1 MKELLELL
9 EQDAKYSTA
18 DLAVMLSK
26 SEEEIIQAIKK
37 LEENKTILKYNTII
51 DWAKAGVDSVT
62 ATIEVKV
69 TPQRAVGFDAIA
81 ERIYRFD
88 EVRSVYLMSGSYD
101 LLVVIEGNSLR
112 EVANFVS
119 TRLAPID
126 GVISTTSH
134 FMLKAYKKDGAILN
148 DKENDHRLVVSP

>member
-62 ATIEVKV
+62 ATIV
-69 TPQRAVGFDAIA
+69 
-81 ERIYRFD
+81 
-88 EVRSVYLMSGSYD
+88 LM
-101 LLVVIEGNSLR
+101 LLPNEFIVLTKF
-112 EVANFVS
+112 AVS
-119 TRLAPID
+119 T
-126 GVISTTSH
+126 
-134 FMLKAYKKDGAILN
+134 
-148 DKENDHRLVVSP
+148 

>member
-1 MKELLELL
+1 MKDLSVPIKEKEPRLFNLFNLYFIDFLLW
-9 EQDAKYSTA
+9 
-18 DLAVMLSK
+18 
-26 SEEEIIQAIKK
+26 K
-37 LEENKTILKYNTII
+37 LYDSDVKNKTILKYNTII

-69 TPQRAVGFDAIA
+69 TPQREVGFDAIA